1 MQVVRKLD
9 GQPIPGAKVSLGLP
23 IWCIGDFDSMTAD
36 SEGFISL
43 STYHQTQG
51 IRVTVGNDR
60 SVHRFSEI
68 KAAGN
73 KIIVESW

>member
-1 MQVVRKLD
+1 
-9 GQPIPGAKVSLGLP
+9 
-23 IWCIGDFDSMTAD
+23 MTAD